1 MKIAVDARELAAK
14 PTGVGRYLAELLT
27 EWSHAPD
34 ALRHHWTLYAP
45 QPLLVPPP
53 FDAAV
58 CVMSGSSGTLWEQ
71 WTLAR
76 ALRIARPDVLFAPAY
91 TAPLA
96 ATCPVVL
103 TMHDVAFSAHPEW
116 FSFRDGARRRALSR
130 LGAARARRVLTDSLF
145 SRGEIAR
152 HLGVSEAKIRV
163 IPLGVRRRPRALGS
177 NHGRDREPLV
187 LFVGSIFQRRHV
199 DALVHA
205 FGNYVVPR
213 VPESRLEIVGENRAH
228 PPVNLEHAVT
238 LQSLEAQRRIAI
250 RSYVSEE
257 VLAEL
262 YARASVFVFPSEY
275 EGFGLT
281 PLEALAAGV
290 APVVLDTPI
299 ASEIYGPAARYVQ
312 NTTPMEERLGDAIA
326 QLLVNAPA
334 RNELLRHADEVLS
347 RYRWDRTAR
356 ETLAALEEAARA

>member
-14 PTGVGRYLAELLT
+14 PTGVGKYLAELLA

-45 QPLLVPPP
+45 QLPLVPPA

-58 CVMSGSSGTLWEQ
+58 RVLPGSSGTQWEQ
-71 WTLAR
+71 WTFAR
-76 ALRIARPDVLFAPAY
+76 ALRADRPDVLFAPAY

-96 ATCPVVL
+96 ATCPVVV
-103 TMHDVAFSAHPEW
+103 TIHDVSFSAHPEW
-116 FSFRDGARRRALSR
+116 FSLREGTRRRALCR
-130 LGAARARRVLTDSLF
+130 LSAARARRVLTDSLF

-163 IPLGVRRRPRALGS
+163 IPLGVRTRPPAPGS
-177 NHGRDREPLV
+177 NHRPDREPLV
-187 LFVGSIFQRRHV
+187 LFVGSIFKRRRV

-205 FGNYVVPR
+205 FGKYVVPR
-213 VPESRLEIVGENRAH
+213 VPQSRLEIVGENRAH
-228 PPVNLEHAVT
+228 PRVNLERAVT

-250 RSYVSEE
+250 HSYVSEE

-262 YARASVFVFPSEY
+262 YSRASVFVFPSEY

-290 APVVLDTPI
+290 PPVVLDTPI

-312 NTTPMEERLGDAIA
+312 NTTLIEEPLGEAIA
-326 QLLVNAPA
+326 HLLVSTPA
-334 RNELLRHADEVLS
+334 RDELLRRGDEVLS
-347 RYRWDRTAR
+347 RYRWDRTAG
-356 ETLAALEEAARA
+356 ETLATLEEAARD